1 MKHII
6 DVDTWV
12 RRDNYRF
19 FQSFVSSWYAV
30 TTEIDCTE
38 AREAA
43 RRRGRS
49 FFLHYLYAVVRA
61 ANEVDELRYRVD
73 KQGQVVFHDRVDI
86 ITPIAVPGR
95 TFFTLRIPYH
105 EDFDTFYAEAHRLI
119 ENIPS
124 DGDPYGAE
132 KTLMAQG
139 DYDVVH
145 LSAVPG
151 MYFTSITYTLA
162 EAGNACNYPLMTA
175 GKAVTREGR
184 LLMPLSIYVNH
195 AFVDGSHLSQFF
207 QKIEQHLKEIA
218 EDGKTE

>member
-19 FQSFVSSWYAV
+19 FQTFVSSWYAV

-61 ANEVDELRYRVD
+61 ANEVDELRYRID

-105 EDFDTFYAEAHRLI
+105 EDF
-119 ENIPS
+119 
-124 DGDPYGAE
+124 
-132 KTLMAQG
+132 
-139 DYDVVH
+139 
-145 LSAVPG
+145 AVPG
-151 MYFTSITYTLA
+151 MYFTSVTYTLA

-195 AFVDGSHLSQFF
+195 AFVDGSHLSLFF
-207 QKIEQHLKEIA
+207 QLIEQHLREIA
-218 EDGKTE
+218 EAGKTE

>member
-1 MKHII
+1 MKHLI
-6 DVDTWV
+6 DIDTWS

-19 FQSFVSSWYAV
+19 FETFVSSWYSV

-43 RRRGRS
+43 RLSGRS

-61 ANEVDELRYRVD
+61 ANEVDELRYRTD
-73 KQGQVVFHDRVDI
+73 GQGRVVFHDQVDI
-86 ITPIAVPGR
+86 ITPVAVPGG
-95 TFFTLRIPYH
+95 TFYTVRIPYH
-105 EDFDTFYAEAHRLI
+105 EDFEHFYGEAHRLVTH
-119 ENIPS
+119 IPA

-132 KTLMAQG
+132 KQLMARG

-151 MYFTSITYTLA
+151 MYFTAITYTLA
-162 EAGNACNYPLMTA
+162 EAGKACNYPLMTA
-175 GKAVTREGR
+175 GKAVLREGR

-195 AFVDGSHLSQFF
+195 AFVDGAHLSLFF
-207 QKIEQHLKEIA
+207 QQVGEHLREFA
-218 EDGKTE
+218 EK

>member
-1 MKHII
+1 MYYFCHKNIIAERMKHII

-73 KQGQVVFHDRVDI
+73 KQ
-86 ITPIAVPGR
+86 
-95 TFFTLRIPYH
+95 
-105 EDFDTFYAEAHRLI
+105 
-119 ENIPS
+119 
-124 DGDPYGAE
+124 
-132 KTLMAQG
+132 
-139 DYDVVH
+139 
-145 LSAVPG
+145 
-151 MYFTSITYTLA
+151 
-162 EAGNACNYPLMTA
+162 
-175 GKAVTREGR
+175 
-184 LLMPLSIYVNH
+184 
-195 AFVDGSHLSQFF
+195 
-207 QKIEQHLKEIA
+207 
-218 EDGKTE
+218 